1 MATSSFWGPQDL
13 DQCPAHSNAPM
24 HLLPGLEV
32 QAKRLA
38 SHPWLRKPHPSVL
51 LVCGKGMGLRIVP
64 QTLLAL
70 CVEEFDFENLGK
82 KKLPCSIASREA
94 LRQSIDLGVRVLPLW
109 ASVSSLCKT

>member
-82 KKLPCSIASREA
+82 KKIAVFNSVKRSTETKHR
-94 LRQSIDLGVRVLPLW
+94 LRSPSPPSLGFSFLPL
-109 ASVSSLCKT
+109 